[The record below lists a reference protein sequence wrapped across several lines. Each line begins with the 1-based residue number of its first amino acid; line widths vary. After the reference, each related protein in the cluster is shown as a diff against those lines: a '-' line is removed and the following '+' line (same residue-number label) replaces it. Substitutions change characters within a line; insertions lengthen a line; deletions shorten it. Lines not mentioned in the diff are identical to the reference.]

1 MRVFYADGLQKV
13 DAQSLIVR
21 LLPMLLHIALFIFFC
36 GLGVFLFNTDRAVFD
51 SVIWLIVWFSML
63 YGMITVQPIIRP
75 DGPYFTP
82 LSGLVFR
89 IFHLGLAVYTM
100 VLIPASFAARRITMV
115 LNPVSFAAQITS
127 LLEPWGQER
136 IWNLVDRF
144 TRLAYGGVEAAA
156 EEAVSKFSSNIDVRI
171 FDWTIRALGDDD
183 SLEKFFEAI
192 PGFFNSKRVKDLER
206 DFPETLLKTFWA
218 KLNRFM
224 GRTSFNS
231 VKDTVKARRVTICR
245 DIMSVIPCPG
255 HYMNNNLD
263 HHFDHAPISI
273 ERLEAMARWLTHS
286 SVDIS
291 YTARARVAKNLPR
304 IVERDVRW
312 IELAGDVYGLSK
324 SYLRDT
330 HSLSGDNVFLA
341 TVIETC
347 RLAIKSRFHN
357 WNVLTTF
364 TQFDIHNTTSGLQ
377 HDFCTMWNITVQE
390 ARIKGPFSTP
400 IDILHGIRHLYIT
413 LHQDT
418 SASPTA
424 FSLSTGDFAHV
435 LFLPSSYPFCD
446 ISNHRPSSTI
456 SIHVANSPTVP
467 FPTQP
472 RDSPYNPP
480 HQSTLGGS
488 SGNALRLAEE
498 SDIIIGPP
506 GISDGAAGEIGES
519 SQARAVTSP
528 ASPVHTG
535 PRFTDAPPPGTVG
548 VAQDVPTA
556 ATLSHPLGGPTQQDI
571 VTPYAEPDISEV
583 LSTACT
589 PAPTPTLASAPEST
603 PLVLNQSLPS
613 YGTGSAAAPNLSL
626 PTSSVVGLPTPAAP
640 PQSRVPPLLNAEFLA
655 LSSATVAAAPSHPTS
670 HATRPRPRVR
680 GLANPGSMCFA
691 NATLQ
696 LLVHSPPFW
705 NLFRELGDLKAQR
718 GEGDPGTGSGAMP
731 LVDAT
736 VRFFEEFRSEAK
748 EPLSTQQPL
757 QQAARGKSRED
768 DEEREEHSAVD
779 SSEPLYMYD
788 AMKEKR
794 QLKHLLVRSCA
805 TLRCSDPC

>member
-13 DAQSLIVR
+13 DAQRFIVG

-51 SVIWLIVWFSML
+51 SVIWLIVYFSL
-63 YGMITVQPIIRP
+63 VYGMITVQPIIWP
-75 DGPYFTP
+75 DSSYFTP
-82 LSGLVFR
+82 LTGLVFR
-89 IFHLGLAVYTM
+89 IFHLELALCAM
-100 VLIPASFAARRITMV
+100 VLIPASFAARITG
-115 LNPVSFAAQITS
+115 

-136 IWNLVDRF
+136 IWHLVDRY

-156 EEAVSKFSSNIDVRI
+156 EEAMSKISSKIDIHI

-218 KLNRFM
+218 ALNRFM

-231 VKDTVKARRVTICR
+231 VKDTAKARRVTICR

-255 HYMNNNLD
+255 HYMYDNLD
-263 HHFDHAPISI
+263 HHFNHAPISI
-273 ERLEAMARWLTHS
+273 ERLQAMARWLTHS

-304 IVERDVRW
+304 IAERGGRW

-330 HSLSGDNVFLA
+330 HSLGGDNVLLA

-347 RLAIKSRFHN
+347 CLAVRSRFHN
-357 WNVLTTF
+357 WDVLTAF
-364 TQFDIHNTTSGLQ
+364 TQFEIRNTNSGLQ
-377 HDFCTMWNITVQE
+377 HDFCTMWNEIVQE
-390 ARIKGPFSTP
+390 GRIKGPFSTP

-424 FSLSTGDFAHV
+424 FSLLTGDFAHV

-519 SQARAVTSP
+519 FQTCAVTSP
-528 ASPVHTG
+528 PSPVHTG
-535 PRFTDAPPPGTVG
+535 PRFTHASPPGTVG

-571 VTPYAEPDISEV
+571 VTPYAEPDIGEV
-583 LSTACT
+583 LSGACT

-613 YGTGSAAAPNLSL
+613 YGTRSASAPNLSL

-655 LSSATVAAAPSHPTS
+655 LSSVTVAAAPSHPTS

-768 DEEREEHSAVD
+768 EEEREEHSAVD
-779 SSEPLYMYD
+779 SFEPLYMYD